1 MEKLMEISGLKRI
14 IPLRS
19 GGRRSQTAGRAVH
32 AVDGI
37 DLDIYRDEIL
47 ALVGE
52 SGCGKS
58 TFGKTIVNLQK
69 PTEGKVLLEGRNIY
83 EVGKKERREMCRD
96 MQIIFQDIGASLNP
110 RKTIETIL
118 STPFRVHYPEMSGAE
133 LRQKAA
139 ELLERVGLNPP
150 ETYLH
155 RYPHEFSGGQRQR
168 IGIAR
173 AIALSPKFIVA
184 DEPVS
189 ALDVS
194 VRGQILNLMKDLQR
208 DLGLTYL
215 FITHDLSVVRSIA
228 DRVAVMYLG
237 KIVEISDADDFFKS
251 TIHPYAKAILSA
263 TPIADPELSK
273 KREMMELQG
282 EPPSPVNIPSGCRF
296 HERCP
301 YATPVCA
308 QQEPQLTDCGGGH
321 LVACHL
327 ANNRLHA
334 GDVQAEPAKIKE
346 DNQGE

>member
-1 MEKLMEISGLKRI
+1 MLEMDENRDKVRSKMDKLMEIRGLKRI
-14 IPLRS
+14 IPLRD
-19 GGRRSQTAGRAVH
+19 GKAAGRAVH

-37 DLDIYRDEIL
+37 DLDIYRNEIL

-58 TFGKTIVNLQK
+58 TLGKTIVNLQK
-69 PTEGKVLLEGRNIY
+69 PIEGEVLLKGKNIF
-83 EVGKKERREMCRD
+83 EAEKKERKRLCQD

-118 STPFRVHYPEMSGAE
+118 STPYRVHCQGMSGSE
-133 LRQKAA
+133 LRDKAA
-139 ELLERVGLNPP
+139 GLLERVGLNPP
-150 ETYLH
+150 ETYLQ

-173 AIALSPKFIVA
+173 AIALSSQFIVA

-194 VRGQILNLMKDLQR
+194 VRGQILNLMKDLQQ
-208 DLGLTYL
+208 DLELTYL

-237 KIVEISDADDFFKS
+237 KIVEISEASDFFRN
-251 TIHPYAKAILSA
+251 TLHPYAKAILSA

-273 KREMMELQG
+273 RRRMIELQG
-282 EPPSPVNIPSGCRF
+282 EPPSPVNIPTGCRF

-301 YATPVCA
+301 SARPIC
-308 QQEPQLTDCGGGH
+308 QKQEPELMDCGNGH
-321 LVACHL
+321 LAACHL
-327 ANNRLHA
+327 AGEKQYA
-334 GDVQAEPAKIKE
+334 GAQ
-346 DNQGE
+346 